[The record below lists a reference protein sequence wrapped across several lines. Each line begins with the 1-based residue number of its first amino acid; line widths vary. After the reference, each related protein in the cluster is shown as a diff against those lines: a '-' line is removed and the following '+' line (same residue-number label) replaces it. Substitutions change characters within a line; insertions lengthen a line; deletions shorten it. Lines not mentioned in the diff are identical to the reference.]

1 MKENDRVLLA
11 QHPGRRP
18 LYLVVI
24 VPQKEEKMNID
35 DIIVDLKAEMQTL
48 EDLKTQIS
56 EAQENIRE
64 TICQCQILKEGL
76 T

>member
-1 MKENDRVLLA
+1 
-11 QHPGRRP
+11 
-18 LYLVVI
+18 
-24 VPQKEEKMNID
+24 MNID

>member
-1 MKENDRVLLA
+1 
-11 QHPGRRP
+11 
-18 LYLVVI
+18 
-24 VPQKEEKMNID
+24 MNID

-64 TICQCQILKEGL
+64 TIFQCLILKEGL